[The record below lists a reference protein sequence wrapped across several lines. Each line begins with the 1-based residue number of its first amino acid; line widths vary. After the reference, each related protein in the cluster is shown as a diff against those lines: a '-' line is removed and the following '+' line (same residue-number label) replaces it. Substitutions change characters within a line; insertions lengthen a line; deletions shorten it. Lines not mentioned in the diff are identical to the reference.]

1 VNYIVNN
8 NLGVIDNAHL
18 AWADQLKDGVRHGK
32 CLKLAELHSLAVD
45 FPKTGVPAKMD
56 RRLRPR
62 SYPHF
67 MEKVDKAS
75 YHSES
80 VLGKIYDRITEFEFT
95 PDTDARLNEALLVDG
110 HELYHDE
117 ARRVKREYDEAVLSV
132 MNQFGIATEWEAVSG
147 WIVQFNTLLSKRD
160 FHLREQVMELMGGII
175 RNFRKRFEEEFIH
188 PANEPPAPV
197 DLEDAPRGVNV
208 RLEDLAKRTQI
219 VDTPQPYKPGARAW
233 TQEDIEAMR
242 RKASAWYFVTYDK
255 DERELSEGHSN
266 MLSFPWVVYDHLCD
280 IARERRE
287 AGYAQDFAARLAA
300 EGMTTDTFTW

>member
-160 FHLREQVMELMGGII
+160 FHLREQVMELKRNLFI
-175 RNFRKRFEEEFIH
+175 RQMNHLHRLIWKMHQGVSMFVWKIWQSEHRSSIH
-188 PANEPPAPV
+188 RNLTNPAPEHGLKKILKPCAV
-197 DLEDAPRGVNV
+197 KPLPGILSHTIRMNV
-208 RLEDLAKRTQI
+208 
-219 VDTPQPYKPGARAW
+219 
-233 TQEDIEAMR
+233 
-242 RKASAWYFVTYDK
+242 
-255 DERELSEGHSN
+255 
-266 MLSFPWVVYDHLCD
+266 SFLRD
-280 IARERRE
+280 IAICFRSL
-287 AGYAQDFAARLAA
+287 GLCMIIYAI
-300 EGMTTDTFTW
+300 